1 MFRQSPNDL
10 SNIYLGSRA
19 PLEEEVEHLL
29 PDINNQDVVSEPL
42 LQVNDEVSDMLLTSS
57 KVDREGKQLLNPS
70 SNSSLKS
77 NSVRAPEPIRKK
89 PVPAPQKLK
98 AAVPPVLKPRPNFKP
113 RPTHASQLNSIT
125 SGCSNESQ
133 MSASRPKRI
142 TSCCSNES
150 LDGDLPPESI
160 DFKRIES
167 TLKQFTLL
175 SLMQES
181 HEDITPLPN
190 IKCVEKPIFFSL
202 TESEDN
208 EEELD
213 EVKKVDQEY
222 DDLRSS
228 LKRQEIPTD
237 YKNTEIFD
245 MTTIGLY
252 SKKYKQALMLI
263 QDQLIT
269 RGRKCTS
276 SIKVSNN
283 KEVDQELPVA
293 MNSIC
298 EYLRFKDLLL
308 SGMPYYTQSPRHLQI
323 RKKVKKNVKINGE
336 KMSLRYAKRRRLQF
350 IDFAVGDNVAVKI
363 PPQDGG
369 KCEVNRLPAVVVL
382 KRGADKPEI

>member
-1 MFRQSPNDL
+1 M
-10 SNIYLGSRA
+10 
-19 PLEEEVEHLL
+19 
-29 PDINNQDVVSEPL
+29 PDINNHDVVSEPL

-57 KVDREGKQLLNPS
+57 KLDKEGKQLPNLS
-70 SNSSLKS
+70 SNSSIES
-77 NSVRAPEPIRKK
+77 NSARAPEPIRKK

-98 AAVPPVLKPRPNFKP
+98 AAVPPIPKPRPNLKP
-113 RPTHASQLNSIT
+113 RLTSASQLNIIT
-125 SGCSNESQ
+125 SGCSNERP
-133 MSASRPKRI
+133 MPASRPKGI
-142 TSCCSNES
+142 TPCCNNES
-150 LDGDLPPESI
+150 LDGDLLAESI
-160 DFKRIES
+160 DFKRSES
-167 TLKQFTLL
+167 TLKQFTLSL
-175 SLMQES
+175 LMQES

>member
-1 MFRQSPNDL
+1 M
-10 SNIYLGSRA
+10 
-19 PLEEEVEHLL
+19 EEEVEHLL

-98 AAVPPVLKPRPNFKP
+98 AAVPPVPKPRPNFKP

-190 IKCVEKPIFFSL
+190 IKCVEEPNFFSL
-202 TESEDN
+202 PESEDN
-208 EEELD
+208 EEEVD
-213 EVKKVDQEY
+213 EMKKVDLVYE
-222 DDLRSS
+222 DLKSF

-245 MTTIGLY
+245 MATISLY
-252 SKKYKQALMLI
+252 SK
-263 QDQLIT
+263 
-269 RGRKCTS
+269 
-276 SIKVSNN
+276 N
-283 KEVDQELPVA
+283 
-293 MNSIC
+293 
-298 EYLRFKDLLL
+298 
-308 SGMPYYTQSPRHLQI
+308 
-323 RKKVKKNVKINGE
+323 
-336 KMSLRYAKRRRLQF
+336 
-350 IDFAVGDNVAVKI
+350 
-363 PPQDGG
+363 
-369 KCEVNRLPAVVVL
+369 
-382 KRGADKPEI
+382 

>member
-1 MFRQSPNDL
+1 M
-10 SNIYLGSRA
+10 
-19 PLEEEVEHLL
+19 
-29 PDINNQDVVSEPL
+29 
-42 LQVNDEVSDMLLTSS
+42 NDEVSDMLLTSS

-77 NSVRAPEPIRKK
+77 NSVRAPELIRKK

-98 AAVPPVLKPRPNFKP
+98 AAVPPVPKPRPNLKPRP
-113 RPTHASQLNSIT
+113 TTESQLNSIA
-125 SGCSNESQ
+125 SGCSNESL
-133 MSASRPKRI
+133 MSTSRPKRI

-160 DFKRIES
+160 DFKRSES
-167 TLKQFTLL
+167 TLKHFTLL
-175 SLMQES
+175 SLMQEP

-190 IKCVEKPIFFSL
+190 IKCVEKLIFFSL

-213 EVKKVDQEY
+213 EVKKFDQEY
-222 DDLRSS
+222 DDLRSF

-263 QDQLIT
+263 QDELIT

-276 SIKVSNN
+276 SIKASNN
-283 KEVDQELPVA
+283 KDVDQELSVA
-293 MNSIC
+293 VNSIC

-308 SGMPYYTQSPRHLQI
+308 SGIPYYTQSPRHLQI

-336 KMSLRYAKRRRLQF
+336 KMSLKYAKRKRLQF
-350 IDFAVGDNVAVKI
+350 INFAVGDNVAMKI
-363 PPQDGG
+363 
-369 KCEVNRLPAVVVL
+369 PAVVVL

>member
-1 MFRQSPNDL
+1 M
-10 SNIYLGSRA
+10 
-19 PLEEEVEHLL
+19 EEEVEHLL
-29 PDINNQDVVSEPL
+29 PDINNQDLVSEPL

-57 KVDREGKQLLNPS
+57 KIERDDKQLPNPS
-70 SNSSLKS
+70 RNSSLES
-77 NSVRAPEPIRKK
+77 NSARAPEPIRKK
-89 PVPAPQKLK
+89 PVPAPEKLK
-98 AAVPPVLKPRPNFKP
+98 AAVPPVPKP
-113 RPTHASQLNSIT
+113 RPTPASQLNSIT
-125 SGCSNESQ
+125 SGCSNESP
-133 MSASRPKRI
+133 MPASRPKRI
-142 TSCCSNES
+142 TPCCSNES
-150 LDGDLPPESI
+150 LDGDLPAEST
-160 DFKRIES
+160 DFKRSET